1 MSDTNARGSWRSVA
15 RLRVPLGF
23 ACAVIAFW
31 LARPSPASVVAGMSV
46 AALGELIRLWAAG
59 HIEKGREI
67 TRSGPYR
74 FIRHPLYAGSAVMGV
89 GFMIA
94 ARSLPAAMVVG
105 VYLVIAL
112 MSAARAEEAVL
123 DARFG
128 GEYAAYRE
136 GRAAP
141 SDRPFSLARVRA
153 NREYRAVI
161 GLAIGCVLLYLRA
174 RF

>member
-1 MSDTNARGSWRSVA
+1 
-15 RLRVPLGF
+15 
-23 ACAVIAFW
+23 
-31 LARPSPASVVAGMSV
+31 
-46 AALGELIRLWAAG
+46 
-59 HIEKGREI
+59 
-67 TRSGPYR
+67 
-74 FIRHPLYAGSAVMGV
+74 
-89 GFMIA
+89 
-94 ARSLPAAMVVG
+94 MVVG

-112 MSAARAEEAVL
+112 MSAARAEEVVL

-174 RF
+174 RLQL

>member
-1 MSDTNARGSWRSVA
+1 MT

-23 ACAVIAFW
+23 VCAAVAFW
-31 LARPSPASVVAGMSV
+31 LARPTPRSLVVGMSV
-46 AALGELIRLWAAG
+46 AAIGELIRVWAAG
-59 HIEKGREI
+59 HIDKGREV

-74 FIRHPLYAGSAVMGV
+74 YMRHPLYAGSTIMGL

-94 ARSLPAAMVVG
+94 ARSLPAAIVVS
-105 VYLVIAL
+105 VYLVVAL
-112 MSAARAEEAVL
+112 ISAARAEEAVL

-136 GRAAP
+136 GRATP
-141 SDRPFSLARVRA
+141 SDRPFSLARVIA

-161 GLAIGCVLLYLRA
+161 GLVVACGLLYLRSW
-174 RF
+174 FGP